1 MASRPWVRARQPWHA
16 DPVTAPSTG
25 PIRGPGVDLVAAL
38 LPRCGFAP
46 AGRPVVCA
54 VSGGVDSL
62 ALLVLATAAHG
73 DVTAVHVDHGLRPGG
88 EAEAE
93 VVRLAAERFGA
104 SFRSVRTNVGVG
116 PNLEA
121 RARAARYAALPDG
134 ACTGHTADD
143 QAETV
148 LLQVLRGAGLDGL
161 AAMRPEERRPIVRLR
176 RAETRALCEAL
187 DLRPVDDPSNRDPAH
202 RRNRVR
208 HEVLPLLADVAGRD
222 VVPLLARLAD
232 HARDASDHLLAE
244 AAAID
249 PTDAA
254 ALVAAPPT
262 LARVAVRAWLRTCSP
277 ERHPPDAAAVDR
289 VLAVARLDAVA
300 TDIGRGW
307 RVART
312 AGRLRLVEPLPPVE
326 RAVDPD

>member
-1 MASRPWVRARQPWHA
+1 
-16 DPVTAPSTG
+16 VTESTTG
-25 PIRGPGVDLVAAL
+25 PSGGAGVELIAAL

-46 AGRPVVCA
+46 DDRPVVCA
-54 VSGGVDSL
+54 VSGGADSL
-62 ALLVLATAAHG
+62 ALLVLAAAAHD

-88 EAEAE
+88 DAEAE

-104 SFRSVRTNVGVG
+104 SFRSVRVEVGAG

-121 RARAARYAALPDG
+121 RARAARYAVLPEG

-161 AAMRPEERRPIVRLR
+161 AAMRPGERRPIVRLR
-176 RAETRALCEAL
+176 RSETRALCAAL

-208 HEVLPLLADVAGRD
+208 HELLPLLADVAGRD

-232 HARDASDHLLAE
+232 HARDATDHLSAE
-244 AAAID
+244 SAAID
-249 PTDAA
+249 PTDAG
-254 ALVAAPPT
+254 ALAAAPPT

-277 ERHPPDAAAVDR
+277 ERHPPDAATVER

-300 TDIGRGW
+300 TDVGRGW

-312 AGRLRLVEPLPPVE
+312 AGRLRLVEPRETTE
-326 RAVDPD
+326 RSVDLG